1 MADENL
7 KTKTI
12 TSMLWTATQRFG
24 VLILSFVANL
34 ILAHYLS
41 ADDYGVV
48 GMISIFITL
57 AETITD
63 SGLGQALI
71 QKKDTTDDDYSTVFW
86 SNLIL
91 SVFLYIILFFSAPFI
106 AKFYNME
113 ILTKILRI
121 KAIIIILQGLRLIQT
136 TILQKQLNFKK
147 ISIVYLTA
155 SLFSTVI
162 SIILA
167 ICGWG
172 LWSLVIKTLLDIS
185 LRTLLFWIFGHWRPK
200 FVFSHSSF
208 KQLFSF
214 GFVMLIT
221 SLIVTLY
228 EEGQGLI
235 IGKAFS
241 AATLGYY
248 TQAVKLQEVPSNA
261 LTQIVNQV
269 TFPVFS
275 KLKDDIATLKNGLKK
290 IVTGISYL
298 AFPMMVFFIVC
309 ASPIFH
315 LLFTSKWNQSI
326 PYFRYLC
333 LVGMMVSVNMMN
345 TNIIRAIGQKG
356 LYFKLQTIKRIIG
369 LIIIILSVY
378 FGMTGLLIARIIIE
392 YLFFVINAHATK
404 KAIGYKISEQLLD
417 LLPNFLLAFSIG
429 AVTWFIH
436 GFIHFPSL
444 NTRLES
450 LCIILILFFIYTPL
464 FIIISKLFHFKGFYI
479 YKEIIIQRI
488 NKKKAITD

>member
-1 MADENL
+1 MEEDNL

-12 TSMLWTATQRFG
+12 SSMLWTATQRFG
-24 VLILSFVANL
+24 VLILSFVSNL
-34 ILAHYLS
+34 VLAHFLT

-48 GMISIFITL
+48 GMISIFISL

-71 QKKDTTDDDYSTVFW
+71 QKKDTTDIDYSTVFW

-91 SVFLYIILFFSAPFI
+91 SVALYVVLFFSAPLI
-106 AKFYNME
+106 ARFYNME

-147 ISIVYLTA
+147 ISIIYLTA
-155 SLFSTVI
+155 SLFSTIV
-162 SIILA
+162 SIVLA
-167 ICGWG
+167 ILGWG
-172 LWSLVIKTLLDIS
+172 LWSLVVKTLLDIS
-185 LRTLLFWIFGHWRPK
+185 LRTILFWIFGKWKPK
-200 FVFSHSSF
+200 FSFSISSF

-228 EEGQGLI
+228 GEGQGLI

-248 TQAVKLQEVPSNA
+248 TQAVKLQDAPSSA
-261 LTQIVNQV
+261 LSQIVNQV
-269 TFPVFS
+269 TYPVFS
-275 KLKDDIATLKNGLKK
+275 KLNDDIEKMKKGLKK
-290 IVTGISYL
+290 IIVSISYI

-309 ASPIFH
+309 APSLFNF
-315 LLFTSKWNQSI
+315 LFTSKWNQSI

-333 LVGMMVSVNMMN
+333 VVGMIGSINMLN
-345 TNIIRAIGQKG
+345 TNIIRATGKKG
-356 LYFKLQTIKRIIG
+356 LYFRLQVIKRIIG
-369 LIIIILSVY
+369 IIIIILSVY

-392 YLFFVINAHATK
+392 YLFFVINAYATK
-404 KAIGYKISEQLLD
+404 KAINYKITEQILD
-417 LLPNFLLAFSIG
+417 ILPNFLLAFITG
-429 AVTWFIH
+429 LITFFIQTL
-436 GFIHFPSL
+436 FHFPSL
-444 NTRLES
+444 NSRFES
-450 LCIILILFFIYTPL
+450 LLIILIMFFIFTPL
-464 FIIISKLFHFKGFYI
+464 FIFLSKLLHFKGYSI
-479 YKEIIIQRI
+479 YKDIILQKLHRD
-488 NKKKAITD
+488 KKDE